1 MTAKTPDGKEVFK
14 DSKIYMPQATN
25 SRGDAMIYGAQ
36 YKMGLV
42 ADTTLQPGKTK
53 VEKYEVKF
61 PSESKEM
68 EVIVELRYQPGPDP
82 GELGKGHFIFYK
94 EAKKLTVQ

>member
-1 MTAKTPDGKEVFK
+1 MTAKTQDGKEIFK
-14 DSKIYMPQATN
+14 DAKIYMPQATN

-61 PSESKEM
+61 PPESKEM
-68 EVIVELRYQPGPDP
+68 EVTVELRYQPGADP

-94 EAKKLTVQ
+94 EAKKITVQ